1 MIKILNKN
9 IYISDWVFSGF
20 VTLWVM
26 SIMETLGLL
35 DSNIREPLSNC
46 MMFGGG
52 LYICYRQCSPND
64 KIMLNNKAVMFDNML
79 HAFSNE
85 MKKVVDEFKL
95 DIPPNPP
102 NSPTVSIQPYTDEY
116 IKNQVEFLTR
126 ITKETDAIENN
137 LRSMNNVCVDYESID
152 NNISGSGS
160 SLVENDTLIQP
171 LVIEGGS
178 SLVENDTLIQ
188 SLVVEGGMLG
198 SSLEDNDNLIQPLV
212 ERGMIGSSLE
222 DQPFVVERG
231 RSRTYSFD
239 HGSLEVNRREC
250 MSRSRSREL
259 CKHQMVRYTVG
270 YDDRCKKCNLC
281 GYEVSL

>member
-64 KIMLNNKAVMFDNML
+64 KIILNNKAVMFDNML

-85 MKKVVDEFKL
+85 MKKVVDEFKV

-116 IKNQVEFLTR
+116 IKTQVEFLTR

-137 LRSMNNVCVDYESID
+137 IRSMNSVCADYESTE
-152 NNISGSGS
+152 NNISGS

-171 LVIEGGS
+171 LVIEGG
-178 SLVENDTLIQ
+178 IY
-188 SLVVEGGMLG
+188 GF
-198 SSLEDNDNLIQPLV
+198 SLEDNDTLIQPLV